1 MAEKESKA
9 ANVHA
14 LHRQRIRTR
23 IAKTGFEGLHDHEI
37 IEFLLFFAIPRGDVN
52 PIAHALVDRFGS
64 LSGVLEASVPELQ
77 SIKGIGET
85 SALFLHSM
93 LPIFRLYTLDKE
105 RQRMHNQ
112 PLTSPKLIIDYVKPH
127 FIGLHNELVL
137 MFCMDNRGAVLHLEK
152 LGEGSV
158 GSVTFT
164 IRRLV
169 EIAMQYHA
177 YGVVLAHNHPHG
189 AARPSNEDINMTS
202 RVHSA
207 LQSVEIQL
215 LDHVI
220 IADDDAMSMREQGL
234 IFRAR

>member
-1 MAEKESKA
+1 MAKENKA

-14 LHRQRIRTR
+14 QHRQRIRTR
-23 IAKTGFEGLHDHEI
+23 IAKTGFDGLHDHEI
-37 IEFLLFFAIPRGDVN
+37 LEFLLFFAIPRGDVN
-52 PIAHALVDRFGS
+52 PIAHALIDRFGS
-64 LSGVLEASVPELQ
+64 LSGVLEASAQELQ
-77 SIKGIGET
+77 AVKGIGDT
-85 SALFLHSM
+85 AALFLHSM
-93 LPIFRLYTLDKE
+93 LPIFRRYTLDKE
-105 RQRMHNQ
+105 QQRMHNQ
-112 PLTSPKLIIDYVKPH
+112 PLTSPKLIIDYVKPY
-127 FIGLHNELVL
+127 FIGLHNEMAL
-137 MFCMDNRGAVLHLEK
+137 MFCVDSSGTVLHFEK

-169 EIAMQYHA
+169 EIAIQYHA
-177 YGVVLAHNHPHG
+177 YAVILAHNHPRG

-220 IADDDAMSMREQGL
+220 IADDDAMSMRDQGL